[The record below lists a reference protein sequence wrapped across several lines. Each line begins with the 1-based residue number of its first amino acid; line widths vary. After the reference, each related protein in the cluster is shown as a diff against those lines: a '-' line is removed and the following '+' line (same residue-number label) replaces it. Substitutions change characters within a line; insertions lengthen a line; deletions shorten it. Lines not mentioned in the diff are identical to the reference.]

1 MDTYMGRVILID
13 QNMVKLFTLSFL
25 IVTGVEMDQ
34 I

>member
-1 MDTYMGRVILID
+1 MGRVILID